1 MGSQIA
7 LCATFDNEIKNKME
21 RALLKAKI
29 SYLIRCEKRR
39 EQEEQNKKVTFYIES
54 YQMEKAL
61 HVVRALEKEENGLEI
76 LS

>member
-39 EQEEQNKKVTFYIES
+39 EQENQNKKVTFYIES
-54 YQMEKAL
+54 YQMEKAFY
-61 HVVRALEKEENGLEI
+61 VVRTLEKEENGLEI

>member
-39 EQEEQNKKVTFYIES
+39 EQENQNKKVTFYIES

-61 HVVRALEKEENGLEI
+61 YVVRTLEKEENGLEI